1 MNKLLTL
8 LVFIISL
15 LGCQNSM
22 DELNNHINQL
32 VINTNADSEKSLATN
47 LQQYASTHKIS
58 YSIEVNSI
66 SAPVPLAELD
76 KHMNKPLAVN
86 ISTDG
91 STQQWMPLD
100 NQNIFILLRE

>member
-1 MNKLLTL
+1 
-8 LVFIISL
+8 
-15 LGCQNSM
+15 M